1 MSSWLKD
8 KWEWIKDK
16 WEIVTAGLVVLS
28 VFILGRKSNK
38 IQVEVAE
45 ASAEAKEKEIEV
57 IEEVSAEEKLRLAKA
72 HQKYINS
79 RIALRKQAKAAQS
92 ELERET
98 ANRKLELLELA
109 KEDPEAIDRILMEEL
124 NIARL
129 K

>member
-1 MSSWLKD
+1 MWN
-8 KWEWIKDK
+8 WIKDK
-16 WEIVTAGLVVLS
+16 WELITAGFVVLT
-28 VFILGRKSNK
+28 VFVLGRKSK
-38 IQVEVAE
+38 EKQVEVAE
-45 ASAEAKEKEIEV
+45 ATAEAKEKEIEV
-57 IEEVSAEEKLRLAKA
+57 IEEISVEEKLRLAKA

-98 ANRKLELLELA
+98 ANRKLELIELA
-109 KEDPEAIDRILMEEL
+109 KEDPDAIDRILMEEL